1 MNTTITPLHLTK
13 LLFPLWGKHFLN
25 RLSKNLQVYNAI
37 WFTIVTM
44 KWVILW
50 MAVCMLWFTSHCYS
64 HLQPLATTILL
75 PVLSKSKFDYTS
87 TKVTSLHLFPTVI
100 DWNLKGCTQG
110 LPSAMLTLSI
120 SPTDLYNSSSLCT
133 ALTLASL
140 LEYGK
145 LFPIFSIWN
154 FAKSLLKTFKSFL
167 ITFQSGPYSL
177 ERFYWAHLSKIA
189 ALSYLWTLFYVLR
202 ALVTI

>member
-1 MNTTITPLHLTK
+1 
-13 LLFPLWGKHFLN
+13 
-25 RLSKNLQVYNAI
+25 
-37 WFTIVTM
+37 M
-44 KWVILW
+44 KWFILW
-50 MAVCMLWFTSHCYS
+50 MAVCMLWFTSHCFF

-75 PVLSKSKFDYTS
+75 PILSKSKFDYSS

-145 LFPIFSIWN
+145 LSPIFSIWN
-154 FAKSLLKTFKSFL
+154 FAKIFKTFKSFL
-167 ITFQSGPYSL
+167 ITFQSGLSSL

>member
-13 LLFPLWGKHFLN
+13 LLFPLWGKIFLN
-25 RLSKNLQVYNAI
+25 RLSKNLKVYNAI

-50 MAVCMLWFTSHCYS
+50 MAVCMLWFTSHCFS

-75 PVLSKSKFDYTS
+75 PILSKSKFDYTS

-120 SPTDLYNSSSLCT
+120 SPTDLYNSSSLCLLSHLPPYWNM
-133 ALTLASL
+133 ASSSPSSVFGTLQKVFL
-140 LEYGK
+140 R
-145 LFPIFSIWN
+145 
-154 FAKSLLKTFKSFL
+154 LLKAFL
-167 ITFQSGPYSL
+167 SHFNQDLTP
-177 ERFYWAHLSKIA
+177 
-189 ALSYLWTLFYVLR
+189 
-202 ALVTI
+202 